1 MLFCRYLLPVA
12 LLLAFMTTLNTDT
25 LQAQDVATGKHLF
38 ILSGQSNMAGMDP
51 KASFTPA
58 VEKQFGKQQVI
69 VVKHARGGQPIR
81 RWYKQWQPSS
91 GQPVSKPE
99 SRGDLYDALMTAVGK
114 AIEGQE
120 IRSVTFVWMQGE
132 RDAKTNEVAVYK
144 DSLKGLVQQIRDDLK
159 RDDVNVVIGK
169 LGSGQLHGR
178 AWSENW
184 AKLRNVQEEACSEDP
199 RWMLIDCDDLEMK
212 KDQLHFTPEGYK
224 GMGQRF
230 ADAAIKLISQ

>member
-1 MLFCRYLLPVA
+1 MLFRRYLLPVA

-25 LQAQDVATGKHLF
+25 LQAQDAATGKHLF

-58 VEKQFGKQQVI
+58 VEKQYGKQQVI

-169 LGSGQLHGR
+169 LGSGQLDGR

>member
-1 MLFCRYLLPVA
+1 MLFRRYLLPVA

-169 LGSGQLHGR
+169 LGSGQLDGR

>member
-1 MLFCRYLLPVA
+1 MLFRRYLLPVA

-120 IRSVTFVWMQGE
+120 VRSVTFVWMQGE

-169 LGSGQLHGR
+169 LGSGQLDGR